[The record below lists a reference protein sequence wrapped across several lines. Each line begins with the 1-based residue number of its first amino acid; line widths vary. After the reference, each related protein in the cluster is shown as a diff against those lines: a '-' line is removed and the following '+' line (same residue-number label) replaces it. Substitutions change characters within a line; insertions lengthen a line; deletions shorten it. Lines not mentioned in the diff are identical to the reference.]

1 VIFLFLVPLIVTFWL
16 SAAWSA
22 DVPPVP
28 TPPLESHPDNPQKH
42 DTPPPS
48 RIDPGIE
55 RRPQTVPDSRSAIP
69 PPNIDPKMAIDPET
83 TTPAQ
88 EKPKP
93 GGSIV
98 PPSEPSTR

>member
-1 VIFLFLVPLIVTFWL
+1 VIFLLLAPLIVTFWV

-22 DVPPVP
+22 DVSPAPA
-28 TPPLESHPDNPQKH
+28 PPLESHPDNPQKH
-42 DTPPPS
+42 NTPPPS

-55 RRPQTVPDSRSAIP
+55 RRPQTVPDNRSTIS
-69 PPNIDPKMAIDPET
+69 PPNIDPKIAIDPET
-83 TTPAQ
+83 STPAI

-93 GGSIV
+93 GGSIE